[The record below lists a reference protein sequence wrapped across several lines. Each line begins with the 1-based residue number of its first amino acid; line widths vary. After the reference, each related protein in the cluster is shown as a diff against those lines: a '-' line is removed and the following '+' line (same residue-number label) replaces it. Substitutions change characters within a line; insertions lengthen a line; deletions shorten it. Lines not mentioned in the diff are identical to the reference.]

1 MPKHISKKQGSPQ
14 VRAIMIG
21 SGLTVGLI
29 LVFSMAGSMMILNG
43 WLPENASGM
52 VAAAAVFIAAFLGPM
67 PLMKSVGKRALPVAY
82 GHMVLLLVL
91 MMLCKLIFW
100 PAAPYGNWAALAA
113 APAGATAAGLVRT
126 RKPKRHR

>member
-29 LVFSMAGSMMILNG
+29 LVFSMAGSMMIING

-52 VAAAAVFIAAFLGPM
+52 VAAAAVFIA
-67 PLMKSVGKRALPVAY
+67 
-82 GHMVLLLVL
+82 H
-91 MMLCKLIFW
+91 FW
-100 PAAPYGNWAALAA
+100 D
-113 APAGATAAGLVRT
+113 RC
-126 RKPKRHR
+126 R